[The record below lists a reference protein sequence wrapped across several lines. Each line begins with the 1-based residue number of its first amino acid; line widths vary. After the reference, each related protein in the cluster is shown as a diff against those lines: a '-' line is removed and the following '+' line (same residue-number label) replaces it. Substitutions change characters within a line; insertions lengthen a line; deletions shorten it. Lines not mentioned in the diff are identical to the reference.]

1 LLKKLEKS
9 IVLIIDSSPLW
20 AERFISLLQG
30 IDQVEN
36 VLEASNYTEA
46 LTQLELK
53 PHFVFLDIHLP
64 GKSGIEIL
72 KFIKKN
78 YPEMT
83 TCVISNEVNSTV
95 RELCKVLGADEFFDK
110 SNDFNKVPGFIKN
123 NANKKVISKSKP
135 Q

>member
-1 LLKKLEKS
+1 MLKKLEKS

-30 IDQVEN
+30 VDQVEN
-36 VLEASNYTEA
+36 VLEAGSYTEA

-110 SNDFNKVPGFIKN
+110 SNDFNKVPGFIKS
-123 NANKKVISKSKP
+123 NANKKVKSKSKP
-135 Q
+135 L